1 MRKFVRLASVLGACV
16 LLSSCDVFGGGG
28 CSAVD
33 LDIVVEPGFLTNTVS
48 ARIVNGS
55 DESRRVTIS
64 ARDPEGHKSVLGPIT
79 IVAHGTVTQRL
90 GPLLKSYGTSKA
102 ELESHGSEFKIVKCE

>member
-1 MRKFVRLASVLGACV
+1 MRKFARLASVLGTCV

-33 LDIVVEPGFLTNTVS
+33 LDIVVEPGFLSNTVS

-55 DESRRVTIS
+55 DEMRRVTIS
-64 ARDPEGHKSVLGPIT
+64 ARDPEGNKSVVGPIT
-79 IVAHGTVTQRL
+79 IAANDTVTRRL
-90 GPLLKSYGTSKA
+90 GPLLKSYGSSKA
-102 ELESHGSEFKIVKCE
+102 ELESHGAEFKIVKCK